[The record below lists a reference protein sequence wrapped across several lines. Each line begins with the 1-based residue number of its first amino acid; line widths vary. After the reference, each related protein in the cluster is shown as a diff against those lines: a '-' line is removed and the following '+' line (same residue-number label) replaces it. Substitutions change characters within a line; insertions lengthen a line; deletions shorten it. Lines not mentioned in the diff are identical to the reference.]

1 MKEITID
8 ELIKRNTD
16 YSKQPYT
23 LSLVQPDKG
32 IKFDDWNDKDG
43 KFQVIISN
51 KKGIKLY
58 DSRKKLARY
67 LATKINHTSSE
78 IEDIIEIEGCEK
90 INEMNSRY
98 RCCYLLFDQWLLVDD
113 KKLNK

>member
-32 IKFDDWNDKDG
+32 IKFDDWDDKNG
-43 KFQVIISN
+43 KLQVIISN
-51 KKGIKLY
+51 KKGSKLY
-58 DSRKKLARY
+58 DSRKKLARV
-67 LATKINHTSSE
+67 LSTKLNHTTRE
-78 IEDIIEIEGCEK
+78 IEEIIEI
-90 INEMNSRY
+90 
-98 RCCYLLFDQWLLVDD
+98 
-113 KKLNK
+113 

>member
-32 IKFDDWNDKDG
+32 IKFDDW
-43 KFQVIISN
+43 
-51 KKGIKLY
+51 
-58 DSRKKLARY
+58 
-67 LATKINHTSSE
+67 
-78 IEDIIEIEGCEK
+78 
-90 INEMNSRY
+90 
-98 RCCYLLFDQWLLVDD
+98 DD
-113 KKLNK
+113 KKLTMYDTYDGTTQNYYTTTAIKSDGNDHCTTINAIKFTE